1 MIKDKQ
7 TIREFSG
14 KIIGYIET
22 DERGNKTVRDF
33 YGKILG
39 RYEKGTDT
47 TRDFYGKI
55 LARGDQSS
63 MLLRWLYS
71 TEIILYEK
79 LFKKNIW

>member
-63 MLLRWLYS
+63 MLLRWFL
-71 TEIILYEK
+71 EIKIICM
-79 LFKKNIW
+79 KNFSKN